1 MKSKPQNIN
10 DSLRGAWLL
19 FQYRASQRSIPQ
31 MRTHASSG
39 NWGLLR
45 RDRLQMRKVPAF
57 RGRLARFDRLA
68 GELPTARF
76 CEPHDFNDL
85 LGSSCETGSNST
97 ILPGDYR
104 RTDGF
109 GTISRFRRKSRGI
122 SKSTTVS
129 PGSIR
134 HHRIQPS
141 ADTAS
146 SLSVGRNSEGETAVS
161 GECGQQ
167 YRPAGATRRGAA

>member
-1 MKSKPQNIN
+1 MKSEPQNIN
-10 DSLRGAWLL
+10 DSLCGAWLL
-19 FQYRASQRSIPQ
+19 FQYCASQRSIPQ

-68 GELPTARF
+68 GELPTALF

-134 HHRIQPS
+134 HHRTQPS
-141 ADTAS
+141 ADIAS
-146 SLSVGRNSEGETAVS
+146 SLSVGRNGEGETAVS

>member
-1 MKSKPQNIN
+1 MVAVPIPCISTF
-10 DSLRGAWLL
+10 DSTDAD
-19 FQYRASQRSIPQ
+19 ACVQRQ
-31 MRTHASSG
+31 LGT
-39 NWGLLR
+39 LR
-45 RDRLQMRKVPAF
+45 RDRLQMRRVPAF

-134 HHRIQPS
+134 HHRTQPS
-141 ADTAS
+141 ADIAS

-161 GECGQQ
+161 GEYGQQ

>member
-109 GTISRFRRKSRGI
+109 GTISRFRQEVKGNQQINNRESRFNP
-122 SKSTTVS
+122 SSSHSTFY
-129 PGSIR
+129 R
-134 HHRIQPS
+134 H
-141 ADTAS
+141 
-146 SLSVGRNSEGETAVS
+146 
-161 GECGQQ
+161 CQQ
-167 YRPAGATRRGAA
+167 SQRRQKK